1 MRPIP
6 ALILAIAGFSVNAP
20 ASSHEA
26 VRLAADTRLAQANS
40 GRMCAQVISCGTKD
54 GKRKEYPTP
63 CAAQDDGA
71 TDITPRNGPTCENPR

>member
-1 MRPIP
+1 MRTIP
-6 ALILAIAGFSVNAP
+6 TLVLAIAGFLAIVP
-20 ASSHEA
+20 ASSYEA
-26 VRLAADTRLAQANS
+26 VRLPAEARLAQADS

-71 TDITPRNGPTCENPR
+71 TNIAPESGPTC